1 MCHALSTKHQQLK
14 KMPNLNYLVGG
25 LGLRGVAIK
34 IFNDAQPL
42 EPKNVELEQ
51 QTQTG
56 SGSLRLDTGTAD
68 AAIYNWLGQPVFCSC
83 RLTDPDDDTN
93 KIDLLTVII
102 EVSMQKN
109 IDTVAVNGLDGTI
122 KTYLNDGDFDLRI
135 RGMVTMDNQADYPLD
150 DVKTLAALLKIRK
163 SLKVTCEYLLIF
175 GIYELAIMD
184 YSFPQMEGTQ
194 NVQLFD
200 IAALSDADVVILEK
214 FQQQ

>member
-1 MCHALSTKHQQLK
+1 
-14 KMPNLNYLVGG
+14 MPNLNYLVGG

-34 IFNDAQPL
+34 FFNTAQPL
-42 EPKNVELEQ
+42 EPENVELEQ
-51 QTQTG
+51 QTQKGNG
-56 SGSLRLDTGTAD
+56 SVRLDTGTAD
-68 AAIYNWLGQPVFCSC
+68 AQIYNWLGLPVFCSC
-83 RLTDPDDDTN
+83 RLTDPDDETN

-122 KTYLNDGDFDLRI
+122 KTYFNDGDFDVRI
-135 RGMVTMDNQADYPLD
+135 RGMLTMDNQDDYPLD
-150 DVKTLAALLKIRK
+150 DVKNLVALLKIRK
-163 SLKVTCEYLLIF
+163 SLKVTCEYLLLF

-200 IAALSDADVVILEK
+200 IAALSDKPVELLEAVE
-214 FQQQ
+214 